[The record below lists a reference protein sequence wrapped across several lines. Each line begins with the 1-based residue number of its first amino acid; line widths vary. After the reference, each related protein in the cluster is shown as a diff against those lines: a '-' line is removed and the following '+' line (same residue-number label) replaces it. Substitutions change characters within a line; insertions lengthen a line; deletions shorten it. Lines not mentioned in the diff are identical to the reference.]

1 MSKKNVG
8 SLGYQMMKALQ
19 GIFRP
24 GTSRHAAKKHH
35 RERGLIT
42 SISTMRN
49 MSANVHQFARF
60 IRSTWP
66 DLKYLPQVRHEMALA
81 YIQALQ
87 EREVSGGTLGRVCAA
102 IRKLDFACC
111 KDGTFPPDAP
121 PLLPTRV
128 QGGPGGFH
136 SLPKP
141 IPYTPQQA
149 QAIILKA
156 SESDPEIARLLTLM
170 RKAGLRITEAT
181 YLRAQDIDLENGM
194 IVLNAIGNVN
204 RTKGGRPRHVKYF
217 PEDYDFFAGLKG
229 SPAQLSSGHLFS
241 DRRSLPDRA
250 RALVRDA
257 CRELNLT
264 CLGTHAFRK
273 AFSVENYHQARIKGA
288 DDRQALRDT
297 SLQLGHPR
305 VEVTTQSYVP
315 KLERQKGVGNGIS
328 R

>member
-1 MSKKNVG
+1 MSKKNKG

-24 GTSRHAAKKHH
+24 GISRHEAKRHH

-66 DLKYLPQVRHEMALA
+66 DLKYLPQVRPEMALV
-81 YIQALQ
+81 YVQALQ
-87 EREVSGGTLGRVCAA
+87 DREVSGGTLGRVCAT
-102 IRKLDFACC
+102 IRKLDFACH

-121 PLLPTRV
+121 PLLPTRK

-136 SLPKP
+136 SVARP

-149 QAIILKA
+149 ETIILKVA
-156 SESDPEIARLLTLM
+156 ESDKEIARLLTLM
-170 RKAGLRITEAT
+170 WKAGLRVTEAV
-181 YLRAQDIDLENGM
+181 YLRTQDIDLENGV
-194 IVLNAIGNVN
+194 IVLNATGNVN
-204 RTKGGRPRHVKYF
+204 RTKGGRPRSVKFF
-217 PEDYDFFAGLKG
+217 PEDHDFFSVLKG
-229 SPAQLSSGHLFS
+229 SPAQPDSGHLFKE
-241 DRRSLPDRA
+241 RRSLPDRA
-250 RALVRDA
+250 RALVREA

-273 AFSVENYHQARIKGA
+273 AFSVENYHQARMQGA
-288 DDRQALRDT
+288 DDHQALRDT

-305 VEVTTQSYVP
+305 AEVTAQSYVSRA
-315 KLERQKGVGNGIS
+315 ERKKGVENGIS
-328 R
+328 